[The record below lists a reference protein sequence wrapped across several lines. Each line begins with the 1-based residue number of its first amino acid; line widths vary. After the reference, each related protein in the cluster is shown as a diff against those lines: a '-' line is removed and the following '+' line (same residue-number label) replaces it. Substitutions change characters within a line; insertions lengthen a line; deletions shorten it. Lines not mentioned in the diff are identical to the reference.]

1 MLHPEEVEKIKN
13 ALLSSERPFFL
24 FHDDPDG
31 LASFL
36 LFYRFVQR
44 GRGHVV
50 KAIPRITGDYV
61 ERVKTYGADAVF
73 ILDIAIVEQEF
84 IDSVGVPVYWIDH
97 HQLVERKNV
106 FYFNPRRDFG
116 NIPTPSLCY
125 QIVEQDL
132 WIAVI
137 GCIGDWYWPEKLISD
152 FRKDYPDIL
161 PDGIEKVEDALLSS
175 PAGKLIKVFSFI
187 MKGKTSDV
195 LNSIKIFTR
204 IESPYEILRQE
215 TSRGKFLF
223 KYYEKI
229 NSQFTNLLSQA
240 VKRKSDDKILLFTYT
255 SDSLSLTKDV
265 ANELIA
271 MFSDKIIIL
280 GREKDDEL
288 RCSLRSGK
296 NIRLDKIF
304 EKALV
309 GINGYGGGHEQACG
323 AAIKKFDFDRFVDNL
338 RKSM

>member
-1 MLHPEEVEKIKN
+1 MLTPEEVEKIKN
-13 ALLSSERPFFL
+13 ALLSSSRPFFL

-50 KAIPRITGDYV
+50 KAVPKITINYA
-61 ERVKTYGADAVF
+61 ERVKQYGADAVF
-73 ILDIAIVEQEF
+73 ILDIAVIEQEF
-84 IDSVGVPVYWIDH
+84 IDNVGVPVYWIDH

-106 FYFNPRRDFG
+106 FYFNPRNSFG
-116 NIPTPSLCY
+116 NIPTPYLCY
-125 QIVEQDL
+125 QVVRRDL
-132 WIAVI
+132 WIAVV
-137 GCIGDWYWPEKLISD
+137 GCIGDWHWPEELISA
-152 FRKDYPDIL
+152 FRNNYPDIL
-161 PDGIEKVEDALLSS
+161 PENVKRVEDALLSS
-175 PAGKLIKVFSFI
+175 PAGILIKVFSFI
-187 MKGKTSDV
+187 LKGKTSEV
-195 LNSIKIFTR
+195 SSLIKTFTR
-204 IESPYEILRQE
+204 IESPYEILKRE

-223 KYYEKI
+223 RHYEKI
-229 NSQFTNLLSQA
+229 NSKFTDLLSQA
-240 VKRKSDDKILLFTYT
+240 VKRRSDDKIILFTYT
-255 SDSLSLTKDV
+255 SDKLSLTKDV

-271 MFSDKIIIL
+271 MFPDKIIIL
-280 GREKDDEL
+280 GREKDDEV

-323 AAIKKFDFDRFVDNL
+323 AAIKKFDFERFVDNL